1 MVCVALMFVM
11 DWRYAVGTVGCQIL
25 LGSYIYL
32 RCALFKSNFCLPPE
46 GHEQLLLLLLL
57 LLLTFSF
64 FKASAYA
71 NLNFG
76 IPYTFLVLLDTFE
89 NIL

>member
-1 MVCVALMFVM
+1 MQC
-11 DWRYAVGTVGCQIL
+11 
-25 LGSYIYL
+25 
-32 RCALFKSNFCLPPE
+32 FCLPPE
-46 GHEQLLLLLLL
+46 GQEVLILLLL

-76 IPYTFLVLLDTFE
+76 IPHTFLVLLDTFD
-89 NIL
+89 NFLQIFDSSKIF